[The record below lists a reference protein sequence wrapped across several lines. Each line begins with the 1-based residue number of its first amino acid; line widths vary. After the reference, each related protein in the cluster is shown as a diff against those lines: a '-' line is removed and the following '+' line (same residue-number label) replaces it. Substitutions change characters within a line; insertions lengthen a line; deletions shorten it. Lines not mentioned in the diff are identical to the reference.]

1 MGFPSSPT
9 RLDMRQTPAAYLRNL
24 ADELAGQGLDLG
36 TSAGMSASATPIHAI
51 HGPISALLMSCVRV
65 DEAITA
71 ARDLRP

>member
-36 TSAGMSASATPIHAI
+36 TSAGMSASAARQSTPFT
-51 HGPISALLMSCVRV
+51 GQSALC
-65 DEAITA
+65 
-71 ARDLRP
+71 